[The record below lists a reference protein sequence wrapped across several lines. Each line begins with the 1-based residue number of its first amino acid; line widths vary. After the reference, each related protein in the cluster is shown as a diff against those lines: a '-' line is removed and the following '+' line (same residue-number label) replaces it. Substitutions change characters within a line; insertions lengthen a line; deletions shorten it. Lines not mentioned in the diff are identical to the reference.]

1 MAEYGVLPHW
11 IDIYIISSKQ
21 GGRTPRYSTAKTPLC
36 LSIGGGGR
44 PLRGVL
50 VLRGTPLERKNARDL
65 GAEEIPKKNLHHL
78 LQSPTSTAVR
88 IEKIIHE

>member
-21 GGRTPRYSTAKTPLC
+21 GGRTPRYSTAKTSLC
-36 LSIGGGGR
+36 LSVGGGGR

-50 VLRGTPLERKNARDL
+50 VLRGTPLERKNARDP
-65 GAEEIPKKNLHHL
+65 GAEEIQKKSASLV
-78 LQSPTSTAVR
+78 AVTDIDSCTHR
-88 IEKIIHE
+88 KNHP